1 MLKLITIPDVV
12 LNMVYEGLKKIH
24 KQQNKDMETN
34 KRLLRKRID
43 KIDKVIKKAFES
55 GMHRFSQGLQKNI
68 EELDIVFRT
77 LLKSVFAKFN
87 RYVWLCV

>member
-1 MLKLITIPDVV
+1 MLKLITIPDDV

-43 KIDKVIKKAFES
+43 KIDKAIKKSF
-55 GMHRFSQGLQKNI
+55 
-68 EELDIVFRT
+68 
-77 LLKSVFAKFN
+77 
-87 RYVWLCV
+87 

>member
-1 MLKLITIPDVV
+1 MLKLITIQDDV

-43 KIDKVIKKAFES
+43 KIDKAIKEAFES
-55 GMHRFSQGLQKNI
+55 GCKRTTSSGILGQLDKN
-68 EELDIVFRT
+68 F
-77 LLKSVFAKFN
+77 
-87 RYVWLCV
+87 